1 MKRPTQLLQAAL
13 MVAAAGW
20 GPGLLAQGPVSDQV
34 IVTFPNPVMVG
45 NQRIEAG
52 EYLIRQLPSAS
63 NPRILEFSSNNGT
76 KVQATIAS
84 WAALDNLNRHDTKV
98 DLDSANGAQ
107 YVRRVW
113 VAGQPYGYVLPAP
126 NNNMGMQEASNQS
139 GVRITGSYRPQ
150 QVETAQARQTP
161 PPATTQP
168 EPTPAPATPPPATT
182 TEAQTPRATDNAD
195 TQTTAPAPTPAPAAA
210 QQETTTAPQTATPRT
225 TMPATAA
232 NWSGAFMGGLLI
244 LGAGL
249 FIHRFHRA

>member
-1 MKRPTQLLQAAL
+1 
-13 MVAAAGW
+13 
-20 GPGLLAQGPVSDQV
+20 
-34 IVTFPNPVMVG
+34 MVG

-98 DLDSANGAQ
+98 ELDSANGAQ

-113 VAGQPYGYVLPAP
+113 VAGQAYGYVLPAP
-126 NNNMGMQEASNQS
+126 NNNMGTQEASNQG
-139 GVRITGSYRPQ
+139 GVRLTGSYRPQ

-182 TEAQTPRATDNAD
+182 ENRTTPRATDNAD
-195 TQTTAPAPTPAPAAA
+195 AQAATPAPTPAPATPPPATE
-210 QQETTTAPQTATPRT
+210 QETTTASQTATPRT